1 MLSFHSTIQYPPVTI
16 VMGDFN
22 ERRKNGTEWY
32 SPAFYSHHEG
42 YKLCL
47 KVVANGHDTGKG
59 SHVSAYIH
67 LMAGEYDDKLF
78 WPFKA
83 DIELQ
88 LLNRQANEHH
98 QPFSVHFNDSSRE
111 KATSRVHMAAMIDSG
126 MVAWHGQGTDKLIQH
141 SDLSFNTVTQ
151 TEYLKDNSLFIQCK
165 SIDMR
170 VQPPTAT
177 AATAPSPTS
186 QPMKEFKMEN
196 FSSLRAKSDKWQSSP
211 FYSHDN
217 GYKFVLRVH
226 PNGTFEYKG
235 KSMSVYVHLM
245 KGEFDKNLVF
255 PFRGKIIVQA
265 INQIEDKNHVEFPVM
280 FDEETDPDGKLGAS
294 VSTWDNFRNG
304 YSSEGWGI
312 SNFLPHDLL
321 PYNKHRNTKYLTES
335 DQVIF
340 RIAKIDVLSGHR
352 QF

>member
-1 MLSFHSTIQYPPVTI
+1 
-16 VMGDFN
+16 MGDFYERKKN
-22 ERRKNGTEWY
+22 ETEWC

-47 KVVANGHDTGKG
+47 KVVASGHDTGKG
-59 SHVSAYIH
+59 SHFSAYIH
-67 LMAGEYDDKLF
+67 LMSGEYDDKLS

-98 QPFSVHFNDSSRE
+98 RSFFVHFNDSSRE
-111 KATSRVHMAAMIDSG
+111 EATSRVHMAAMIDSG
-126 MVAWHGQGTDKLIQH
+126 MVAWRGQGTDKLIQH

-165 SIDMR
+165 SID
-170 VQPPTAT
+170 VQGPPPTPSS
-177 AATAPSPTS
+177 ATAPPPPS
-186 QPMKEFKMEN
+186 QAMEEFKMEN
-196 FSSLRAKSDKWQSSP
+196 FSSLRAKNDKWESPP
-211 FYSHDN
+211 FYSHAN
-217 GYKFVLRVH
+217 GYKLVLRVH
-226 PNGTFEYKG
+226 PNGSFQYKG

-265 INQIEDKNHVEFPVM
+265 INQMEDKNHVEFPVM

-294 VSTWDNFRNG
+294 VRFWDNIRSG

-312 SNFLPHDLL
+312 SNFLLHDLL
-321 PYNKHRNTKYLTES
+321 PNNKHRNTQYLTDN

-340 RIAKIDVLSGHR
+340 RIAMIEVLSG
-352 QF
+352 Q